1 MFKTKTSLLFVTA
14 LLLVCIDS
22 TFASG
27 RRPRPS
33 PTATPVA
40 PPPPVVV
47 SPANG
52 ASLVQPIM
60 LDWNPVSA
68 PGGPIGSYT
77 WQVGTSSTFTTVVAS
92 GFTNMESDP
101 SIPTRTADKVSG
113 LPNGTYFWRVKCTQL
128 GPNGGVDSAWSP
140 VQSFTVTGLGPAPAT
155 PSFITPAN
163 NAQFHLRESFNIQWS
178 PVVNA
183 QSYILE
189 ADDEP
194 TFSYPLNLTL
204 SPINFGTQSGAIWGN
219 PLTIYYRVR
228 AVSVDGVRSLPS
240 ATRTVQITNAA
251 PIPAGVSL
259 VAPAGGA
266 TVQLPFFVDW
276 TDTPN
281 PQVPGYDLEFNTSP
295 NFSLATQ
302 ALLVSPSRSD
312 YLIARDLLAPGNYF
326 WRARALHGDVAGLWS
341 AGRAIT
347 VTAPVAPPDVN
358 LFAILAEPGNAYGGN
373 TAHARVM
380 LDNPA
385 PAGGAIVSVSTDIP
399 QVNMPAT
406 TITVPAG
413 RTDATISNIATG
425 PVPNNGVSVGII
437 GDLFAAFANGREQ
450 NSFGILPILYGTS
463 LSAESA
469 VGGTSVNGT
478 VTLQSAAPAGGI
490 TVRLVSSDP
499 NIVRP
504 PATVFIPAGATDIDF
519 AIPTSAVAVATRV
532 IIETGTDTDGYRAP
546 QTWLTVTPAS
556 SPLPPPSLSS
566 LTLSSSTVAAGA
578 TVTGTLR
585 LTSPAPAG
593 GALVRLQG
601 SMEGQVI
608 VPQSVTI
615 PAGSISATFTTT
627 PAPETPFPRWV
638 FIQGSYGTSGG
649 LQARILEIDPAPGP
663 ATLLAVGPASQDV
676 IGGHSGRAS
685 VGLVIP
691 APAGGGTVSLTTDNP
706 SVIHV
711 PASVTIPEGNSA
723 TSFAI
728 GTAQVSGLPTGG
740 NVFASA
746 GGVTRSIFVNVSADP
761 NAPPLLQSMTI
772 SPTSVRGGTN
782 ATGTVFL
789 SAPAPAGGISVT
801 LATSNRAVATVPGI
815 VNVPGGQ
822 TSASFTVTTFAV
834 GNNTSVTITAFF
846 DSTASASL
854 TVTAGPAPSPTP
866 PASPTPPPSPTPPA
880 SPTPSAS
887 PTPGLPAPSLI
898 SPAADARFAP
908 GTNVTF
914 DWSDVAGATSYT
926 IQVDDQDT
934 FPSPIVNQTTTT
946 SQFSTSTLPVVRMWW
961 RVRANNTGGSGP
973 WSAVRR
979 FEIKN

>member
-1 MFKTKTSLLFVTA
+1 MFGTKASSVIATAVLFV
-14 LLLVCIDS
+14 LIDP

-27 RRPRPS
+27 RGPRPS
-33 PTATPVA
+33 PTSTPSG
-40 PPPPVVV
+40 PPPPALA

-52 ASLVQPIM
+52 ASLVQPIT
-60 LDWNPVSA
+60 LDWDPVSA
-68 PGGPIGSYT
+68 SGGPIGSYT
-77 WQVGTSSTFTTVVAS
+77 WQVGTTSGFTTVIAS

-128 GPNGGVDSAWSP
+128 GPNGGVDSPWST
-140 VQSFTVTGLGPAPAT
+140 VRSFTVTGLGPAPAT

-163 NAQFHLRESFNIQWS
+163 NAQFHVHESFNIQWS
-178 PVVNA
+178 SVVNA

-204 SPINFGTQSGAIWGN
+204 SPINFGTQSGALWGN

-251 PIPAGVSL
+251 PIPVGVSQ
-259 VAPAGGA
+259 VAPASGA
-266 TVQLPFFVDW
+266 TVQLPFFMDW

-295 NFSLATQ
+295 NFGLATMV
-302 ALLVSPSRSD
+302 LLLSPSRSD
-312 YLIARDLLAPGNYF
+312 YMITRDLLAPGNYF
-326 WRARALHGDVAGLWS
+326 WRVRALHGDVAGLWS

-347 VTAPVAPPDVN
+347 VTSPVAPPDVN

-385 PAGGAIVSVSTDIP
+385 PAGGAVVSLSTDIP
-399 QVNMPAT
+399 QVNLPAT
-406 TITVPAG
+406 TVTVPAG
-413 RTDATISNIATG
+413 STDATISNIATG
-425 PVPNNGVSVGII
+425 PVPNNGVSIGII
-437 GDLFAAFANGREQ
+437 GDLFAGFANGRGQ

-463 LSAESA
+463 LSDESV
-469 VGGTSVNGT
+469 VGGTSVNAT
-478 VTLQSAAPAGGI
+478 VTLQSAAPSGGT

-499 NIVRP
+499 DIVRP
-504 PATVFIPAGATDIDF
+504 PATVFIPAGATDVDF
-519 AIPTSAVAVATRV
+519 TIPTSTVAVATRV
-532 IIETGTDTDGYRAP
+532 IIETGTDIDGYRAP
-546 QTWLTVTPAS
+546 QIWLTVTPPG
-556 SPLPPPSLSS
+556 SPQPPPSLSS
-566 LTLSSSTVAAGA
+566 LTLSSSTVLAGS

-593 GALVRLQG
+593 GAVVRLQG
-601 SMEGQVI
+601 SMEGEVI

-663 ATLLAVGPASQDV
+663 ATVLAIGPASQDL

-685 VGLVIP
+685 VALVIP
-691 APAGGGTVSLTTDNP
+691 APAGGGIVSLTTDNP
-706 SVIHV
+706 SVIQV

-728 GTAQVSGLPTGG
+728 GTSPVTGLPTGG

-746 GGVTRSIFVNVSADP
+746 GGVTKSIFVNVSPDP

-772 SPTSVRGGTN
+772 SPTTVPGGTN

-801 LATSNRAVATVPGI
+801 LATSNFNVARVPG
-815 VNVPGGQ
+815 VVDVPGGQ

-834 GNNTSVTITAFF
+834 GNNTSITITAFY
-846 DSTASASL
+846 DTTTSASL
-854 TVTAGPAPSPTP
+854 TVTAGA
-866 PASPTPPPSPTPPA
+866 PPSP
-880 SPTPSAS
+880 S

-898 SPAADARFAP
+898 SPAADARFSP
-908 GTNVTF
+908 GTNITF

-926 IQVDDQDT
+926 IQIDDRND
-934 FPSPIVNQTTTT
+934 FPSPLILNQTVTP
-946 SQFSTSTLPVVRMWW
+946 SQFSTSTLPTLTMWW
-961 RVRANNTGGSGP
+961 RVRANNAGGSGP

-979 FEIKN
+979 FEVKN